1 MDLAAAGLNRQPFP
15 THGEIP
21 GMITYDAARAG
32 LEILENTYHAPH
44 GLALLQGP
52 ALSGK
57 TMLVNHFV
65 QSLHEDC
72 AVALVDGNG
81 LTAMELL
88 REILGQFGYEL
99 ELQSFSELL
108 GLVRVFALQQAAH
121 HEAPLLVIENAHG
134 LKPDALGAVCELA
147 DLRINVGSALKIILV
162 SDRSLQA
169 ITSAPAM
176 QPIAR
181 RLTYDFHLAP
191 MTRGETRDYLHRK
204 LRAAGSALP
213 EYVFTEAV
221 CDKLWNASGGWPGIL
236 DRIVLLALARAE
248 GLPVALDDVQLAKLP
263 QGTWE
268 DAELALPE
276 PLPDGRHESPKL
288 IVTFEGKVTDSLQM
302 NSVRVLIGR
311 SEHNDISINNDF
323 ISRHHALLVRH
334 GQSTFLM
341 DLNSTNGTFV
351 NGKRISNHVLVN
363 NDIISVG
370 AHRIKFCDPGARK
383 RGKLD
388 GDEFAETAIMQTL
401 EDMRALLAREN
412 TELLPA
418 AAEELLSQK
427 P

>member
-1 MDLAAAGLNRQPFP
+1 MDLGAAGLNRQPFP
-15 THGEIP
+15 THGETP
-21 GMITYDAARAG
+21 VMIAYDAARAG
-32 LEILENTYHAPH
+32 LEILENTYAAPH

-57 TMLVNHFV
+57 TMVVNHFIR
-65 QSLHEDC
+65 SLHEAC
-72 AVALVDGNG
+72 AVAVVDGSE
-81 LTAMELL
+81 LSAMELL
-88 REILGQFGYEL
+88 QRLLDQFGYEVEL
-99 ELQSFSELL
+99 ESFSELL

-121 HEAPLLVIENAHG
+121 HEAPLLVIENTHL

-147 DLRINVGSALKIILV
+147 DLRINTGSALKIVLV
-162 SDRSLQA
+162 SDRSLQT

-181 RLTYDFHLAP
+181 RLSYDFHLAP
-191 MTRGETRDYLHRK
+191 MTRLETRDYLHQK

-236 DRIVLLALARAE
+236 DRIALLALARAE
-248 GLPVALDDVQLAKLP
+248 SLPVALDDVELAKLP
-263 QGTWE
+263 SGTWE
-268 DAELALPE
+268 DTELALPE
-276 PLPDGRHESPKL
+276 PLPDGDKESPRL
-288 IVTFEGKVTDSLQM
+288 IVTFEGKVIESLQM
-302 NSVRVLIGR
+302 NSVRLLIGR

-341 DLNSTNGTFV
+341 DLNSTNGTYV
-351 NGKRISNHVLVN
+351 NGKRVSNHVLVN
-363 NDIISVG
+363 NDIVSVG
-370 AHRIKFCDPGARK
+370 AHRIKFCDPVARK

-418 AAEELLSQK
+418 AAEELLSK
-427 P
+427 KS